1 MRAQAGLS
9 LFFEKRS
16 IFPQGTE
23 KNPVRASKPR
33 IVTINNIDG
42 VSGLRT
48 AHTRWAQKYP
58 SFFDQILNPL
68 FGCKKPIMS
77 PSKIYLHFSHIEK
90 TLKKA
95 VQELVDF
102 CMVFLKTFYEIN
114 DWLTF
119 FPRNDWFSLEVRHS
133 LVIYLIDFKIPSK
146 KSCVFYEN
154 PDSNFI
160 WWTGLSARCQ
170 ELALIDQI
178 IQESSTFCWENIN
191 DNSNCNN
198 RNHISNYKR

>member
-133 LVIYLIDFKIPSK
+133 LVIYLIGFKIPSK

-154 PDSNFI
+154 PEPLF
-160 WWTGLSARCQ
+160 LSSLSC
-170 ELALIDQI
+170 LIQ
-178 IQESSTFCWENIN
+178 NIFKKI
-191 DNSNCNN
+191 
-198 RNHISNYKR
+198 RKKF

>member
-102 CMVFLKTFYEIN
+102 CMVFLKTFYEIS

-133 LVIYLIDFKIPSK
+133 LVIYLIGFKIPSK

-154 PDSNFI
+154 PEPLF
-160 WWTGLSARCQ
+160 LSSLSC
-170 ELALIDQI
+170 LIQNI
-178 IQESSTFCWENIN
+178 FLKKSESFKSIFLFFLEK
-191 DNSNCNN
+191 
-198 RNHISNYKR
+198 NHKIPKSEKIH

>member
-1 MRAQAGLS
+1 MHEGSGRAYV
-9 LFFEKRS
+9 FFEES
-16 IFPQGTE
+16 SNLLWGTALWR
-23 KNPVRASKPR
+23 VRAYKPR

-42 VSGLRT
+42 VSGLMR
-48 AHTRWAQKYP
+48 AHTRWAKKYH
-58 SFFDQILNPL
+58 SMFDRILSPP

-114 DWLTF
+114 DSLTF

-133 LVIYLIDFKIPSK
+133 LVIYLIGFKIPSK

-154 PDSNFI
+154 PDSIWVWNF
-160 WWTGLSARCQ
+160 GC
-170 ELALIDQI
+170 
-178 IQESSTFCWENIN
+178 
-191 DNSNCNN
+191 
-198 RNHISNYKR
+198 

>member
-1 MRAQAGLS
+1 MKKRKISKTRTPYNIRDAKQKPSSMRAQAGLS

-102 CMVFLKTFYEIN
+102 CMVFLKMFYEISHFPPCLS
-114 DWLTF
+114 DTIKKMFRFFWKPRAPVFVFSHVSFKTF
-119 FPRNDWFSLEVRHS
+119 FQKQIKF
-133 LVIYLIDFKIPSK
+133 FQKI
-146 KSCVFYEN
+146 
-154 PDSNFI
+154 
-160 WWTGLSARCQ
+160 
-170 ELALIDQI
+170 
-178 IQESSTFCWENIN
+178 
-191 DNSNCNN
+191 
-198 RNHISNYKR
+198 

>member
-102 CMVFLKTFYEIN
+102 CMVFLKTFYEIS

-133 LVIYLIDFKIPSK
+133 LVIYLIGFKIPSK

-154 PDSNFI
+154 PEPLFLSSLSCLIQNIFLRNQNFLNQFFI
-160 WWTGLSARCQ
+160 FFL
-170 ELALIDQI
+170 EK
-178 IQESSTFCWENIN
+178 
-191 DNSNCNN
+191 
-198 RNHISNYKR
+198 NHKIPKFEKIH

>member
-33 IVTINNIDG
+33 KVTINNIDG

-102 CMVFLKTFYEIN
+102 CMVFLKRFYEIN

-119 FPRNDWFSLEVRHS
+119 FPINDRFSLQERHS
-133 LVIYLIDFKIPSK
+133 LVIYLIGFKISSK

-154 PDSNFI
+154 PEPLF
-160 WWTGLSARCQ
+160 LSSLTSHSKHFFQ
-170 ELALIDQI
+170 KKSIFFQIFLI
-178 IQESSTFCWENIN
+178 F
-191 DNSNCNN
+191 
-198 RNHISNYKR
+198 

>member
-42 VSGLRT
+42 VSGLMR
-48 AHTRWAQKYP
+48 AHTRWAKKYH
-58 SFFDQILNPL
+58 SIFDQILSPL

-95 VQELVDF
+95 VQKLVDF

-133 LVIYLIDFKIPSK
+133 LVIYLIGFKIPSK

-154 PDSNFI
+154 PEPLFLSSLSCLIQNIFLRNQNFLNQFFI
-160 WWTGLSARCQ
+160 FFL
-170 ELALIDQI
+170 EK
-178 IQESSTFCWENIN
+178 
-191 DNSNCNN
+191 
-198 RNHISNYKR
+198 NHKIPKFEKIH

>member
-95 VQELVDF
+95 VQKLVDF
-102 CMVFLKTFYEIN
+102 CMVFLKTFYEIS

-133 LVIYLIDFKIPSK
+133 LVIYLIGFKIPSK

-154 PDSNFI
+154 PEPLFLSSLTSHSKHFFQKKSIFFSNF
-160 WWTGLSARCQ
+160 
-170 ELALIDQI
+170 LIFLLMI
-178 IQESSTFCWENIN
+178 IKFGI
-191 DNSNCNN
+191 
-198 RNHISNYKR
+198 

>member
-77 PSKIYLHFSHIEK
+77 PSKIYLHFNDFDK

-95 VQELVDF
+95 VQKLVEF

-114 DWLTF
+114 DSLTF

-133 LVIYLIDFKIPSK
+133 LVIYLIGFKIPSK

-154 PDSNFI
+154 PEPLFLSSLTSHSKHFFQKKKQFFFKFFNF
-160 WWTGLSARCQ
+160 
-170 ELALIDQI
+170 
-178 IQESSTFCWENIN
+178 F
-191 DNSNCNN
+191 
-198 RNHISNYKR
+198 